1 MRNKQNKTLKK
12 LKRTHKVLCEFFKT
26 TNKNYV
32 TMKLKIAKIWASCI
46 CLLIMISA
54 VSCNVTRTIKTESS
68 YYQKGDTTCTITVKT
83 VETYDATK
91 KGM

>member
-12 LKRTHKVLCEFFKT
+12 LRKTHKILCDFLKT

-32 TMKLKIAKIWASCI
+32 TMKEKIKKLWATCI
-46 CLLIMISA
+46 CLCIMICA

-68 YYQKGDTTCTITVKT
+68 YFQKGDTTCTITVKT

-91 KGM
+91 KGL